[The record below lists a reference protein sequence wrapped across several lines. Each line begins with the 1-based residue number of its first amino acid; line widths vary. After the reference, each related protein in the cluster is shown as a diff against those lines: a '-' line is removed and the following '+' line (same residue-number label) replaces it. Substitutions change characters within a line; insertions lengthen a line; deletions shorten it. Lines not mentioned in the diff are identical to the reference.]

1 MCMNAPFSF
10 SSSANLFQLFKSL
23 TSLTSSGSLFNPAE
37 KKIINFSYLDDIVA
51 HQKKKLRQSYRGFCT
66 RSWLIKDEVS

>member
-1 MCMNAPFSF
+1 MCMNAHFSF

-37 KKIINFSYLDDIVA
+37 KKLINFSYLDDIVA
-51 HQKKKLRQSYRGFCT
+51 HQKKNCDNLT
-66 RSWLIKDEVS
+66 EVSVLVLG